1 MKIQIIK
8 HSVNCIINTQMA
20 LLKTQKKKYALNLE
34 RKSKMTY
41 KIIQTT

>member
-8 HSVNCIINTQMA
+8 HSVNCIINTEMA
-20 LLKTQKKKYALNLE
+20 LLKTQKKYALNVE